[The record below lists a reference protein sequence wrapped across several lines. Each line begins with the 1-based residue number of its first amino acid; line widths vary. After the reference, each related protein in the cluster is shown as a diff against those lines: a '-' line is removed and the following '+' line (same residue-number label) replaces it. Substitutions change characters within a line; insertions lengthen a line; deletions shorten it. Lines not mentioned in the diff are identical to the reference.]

1 MDEAA
6 RILKESDPTLRAAV
20 EWALELDSPD
30 IPMER
35 VAEWQRWLNQ
45 HPRHALAFERIE
57 KLLGRADRIRAV
69 PWPTRS
75 ELAADDYDGSIP
87 VSARARAA
95 TPARANRESFR
106 WMLAAAASVVLALG
120 GLFVAGYPR
129 SIHITGLLSYDRIET
144 RAGGTQK
151 VVLADGSAIDVS
163 GQSTL
168 RATLTRSARD
178 ITLESGE
185 AFFRVAKDAQRPFIV
200 HAGSTAITA
209 VGTAFNVRRA
219 EDRVVVAVSEGAVQI
234 TANGEAAVSQD
245 SRLHAGEQ
253 AYTKRAGAAL
263 EKVKIDVGSVAGWRD
278 GRLQYLDE
286 PLVSVAADVGRNT
299 GRQIRIA
306 DASLGQLHITSTVLE
321 RNLEG
326 WLQSLEEAFPIKVV
340 RSPDGSIT
348 LTAKSAQ

>member
-1 MDEAA
+1 MDEAS
-6 RILKESDPTLRAAV
+6 RVLKESDPALRAAV

-30 IPMER
+30 IPMDR

-45 HPRHALAFERIE
+45 HPRHAHAFERIE
-57 KLLGRADRIRAV
+57 KLLGCADRIRAIT
-69 PWPTRS
+69 WPTRS
-75 ELAADDYDGSIP
+75 ELAADDYDGSIA
-87 VSARARAA
+87 VSAHARAA
-95 TPARANRESFR
+95 IPRRANQGRFR
-106 WMLAAAASVVLALG
+106 WILAAAASVVLALG

-129 SIHITGLLSYDRIET
+129 SIHLPGLLSYDRIET

-200 HAGSTAITA
+200 RAGSTAITA

-219 EDRVVVAVSEGAVQI
+219 EDRVVVAVSEGAVQV
-234 TANGEAAVSQD
+234 TANGATVSQEN
-245 SRLHAGEQ
+245 RLHAGEQ
-253 AYTKRAGAAL
+253 AYTKRNGAAL

-278 GRLQYLDE
+278 GRLQYLEE

-299 GRQIRIA
+299 GRQIRVA

-321 RNLEG
+321 HNLDG
-326 WLQSLEEAFPIKVV
+326 WLKSLEEAFPVMVI
-340 RSPDGSIT
+340 RNSDGSIT
-348 LTAKSAQ
+348 LAARSAK